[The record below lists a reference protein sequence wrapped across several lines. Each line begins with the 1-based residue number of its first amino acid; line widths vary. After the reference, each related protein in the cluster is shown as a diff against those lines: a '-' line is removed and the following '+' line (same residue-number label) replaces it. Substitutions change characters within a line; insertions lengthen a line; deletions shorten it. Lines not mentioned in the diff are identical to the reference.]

1 MSGSAL
7 SLSTAGDLSQAAYQ
21 NLENGST
28 IDGYI
33 LVVWPLKSG
42 PRLM

>member
-28 IDGYI
+28 CPSSNDLRQFGF
-33 LVVWPLKSG
+33 
-42 PRLM
+42 